1 MLAILLGA
9 AALVTG
15 IGQQTFWAPPAT
27 LTATVPA
34 PLEDAPVT
42 VIEPGISAV
51 HGDPVEV
58 TIRGD
63 GEFVAALGRSADV
76 DAWVG
81 EAAHN
86 TVSSVDAENQV
97 LVAEHTDGEATVPDP
112 GQSDLW
118 VATETFEGQLEHQW
132 TEPADG
138 QWSLLLA
145 ADGTEAAPTD
155 ITVTWPNDAG
165 TPFAVPLVIGGS
177 LLLVLGLVLAA
188 LAARGGRG
196 RGHGHGTSAPVGPE
210 TAGAPT
216 AAAGPHNAAGPHSAA
231 GPNDGPA
238 TQAAP
243 VSASTPHGR
252 RGESGGASG
261 ATVLRG
267 AAVAVAAALILSPA
281 LSASASTGPSPSG
294 SAEPAPAA
302 EPGDRSSDVHAVL
315 LDVQLEGILD
325 SIAET
330 VADGDAAKDAKKLQ
344 SRVGGRALELRE
356 TNYGQRADGIKV
368 AAPAA
373 VGAGPVLSAAV
384 TTTTDWPRTVTV
396 VTKAEK
402 ATVPQVLVL
411 KQQSPRSNYK
421 LVSSVSMLPGSEFPG
436 IAVGDPS
443 VTTATPHAKGLVT
456 SPASAAARLGEVLT
470 KPGSDHSDLF
480 ADSVFI
486 KATHEGQSE
495 VQKSNKDAD
504 IWYSRRVD
512 DKRTTAMRTPDG
524 GAIVTA
530 YYVSTMSAEPKQK
543 GGTVR
548 LDSVSAKLAGASTTK
563 EQASLSYGESVVFYI
578 PAAGGKDKIRLVAGD
593 VALLSAKVAG

>member
-1 MLAILLGA
+1 MAILLGA

-15 IGQQTFWAPPAT
+15 IGQQTFWAPPTT

-58 TIRGD
+58 TVRGD

-81 EAAHN
+81 DAAHN

-112 GQSDLW
+112 GSSDLW

-138 QWSLLLA
+138 EWSLLLA

-177 LLLVLGLVLAA
+177 LLLALGLVLAA

-196 RGHGHGTSAPVGPE
+196 SGHGHGTSAPDGPE
-210 TAGAPT
+210 SAAAPK
-216 AAAGPHNAAGPHSAA
+216 AAGPPEG
-231 GPNDGPA
+231 
-238 TQAAP
+238 AAP
-243 VSASTPHGR
+243 QEAPASATAPHGR
-252 RGESGGASG
+252 RGEAGGASG

-267 AAVAVAAALILSPA
+267 TAVAVAAALILSPA
-281 LSASASTGPSPSG
+281 LPASASTEPSPSG

-330 VADGDAAKDAKKLQ
+330 VAEGDAAKDAKKLQ

-356 TNYGQRADGIKV
+356 TNYSQRADGIKV
-368 AAPAA
+368 PAPAA

-384 TTTTDWPRTVTV
+384 TTTTEWPRTVMV

-470 KPGSDHSDLF
+470 KPDSDHSDLF
-480 ADSVFI
+480 AESVFI

-495 VQKSNKDAD
+495 VQKSNKDAN

-512 DKRTTAMRTPDG
+512 DKRTTALRTPDG
-524 GAIVTA
+524 GAIVSA

-548 LDSVSAKLAGASTTK
+548 LDSVSAKLAGAATTK
-563 EQASLSYGESVVFYI
+563 KQASLSYGESVVFYI
-578 PAAGGKDKIRLVAGD
+578 PAAGSKDKIRLVAGD
-593 VALLSAKVAG
+593 VALLSAQVAD